1 MFYVEKWHRDNKK
14 ELAIIHIGPP
24 FIVFLAFLGITLWSW
39 LDAKNSIKNT
49 QNEILS
55 AHIHE
60 TETLISNRLTT
71 YEDILRAGV
80 GLFDSSNEVTREEW
94 KRFVD
99 ILDIPNR
106 YPGVIGVGYVKSVPA
121 SQVSEHERTY
131 RDSTYPNY
139 TIRPKTNDPVY
150 LSVVYLEPRNP
161 ANDRAIGFN
170 AVSEKSRVE
179 ALNRAR
185 DTGSTTITGLVTLV
199 QDQESNGKEGFL
211 MFVPH
216 YINHTVQEAEADRR
230 KNLAGFVYAPFR
242 SKDLISEITTQMN
255 LEGYSFQVYSGEQN
269 SENLLYTSPEYN
281 NIARKS
287 SKIETTKEIMANN
300 QKWIIKGLVDTSIV
314 TKSDNNRPLTILWIG
329 TVFSLFLALFI
340 YMLLLNRTRKISSK
354 ETEDIQNAKDELLA
368 LASHQLRTPATGVK
382 QYLGLLREGYAGA
395 LNRDQRTYINKAYE
409 SNERQLN
416 TINQMLFVAR
426 SDAGKIK
433 LTVRRMDI
441 GELVKDILDEQKSM
455 IAEKKHKIKINIP
468 DHPVDI
474 YGDEQYLRMAL
485 ENVINNAI
493 KYTEPGGK
501 ISINVEAAGNNV
513 KILIEDNGVGVNHA
527 DLPLLFR
534 KFSRIPNELTSK
546 VAGSGIG
553 LYLTK
558 SIIQAHNGSVSFE
571 SIVNTGSSV
580 TITLPSKLPKET
592 GYL

>member
-71 YEDILRAGV
+71 YEDILRA
-80 GLFDSSNEVTREEW
+80 
-94 KRFVD
+94 
-99 ILDIPNR
+99 
-106 YPGVIGVGYVKSVPA
+106 GVGYVKSVPA

-287 SKIETTKEIMANN
+287 SKI
-300 QKWIIKGLVDTSIV
+300 
-314 TKSDNNRPLTILWIG
+314 
-329 TVFSLFLALFI
+329 
-340 YMLLLNRTRKISSK
+340 
-354 ETEDIQNAKDELLA
+354 
-368 LASHQLRTPATGVK
+368 
-382 QYLGLLREGYAGA
+382 
-395 LNRDQRTYINKAYE
+395 
-409 SNERQLN
+409 
-416 TINQMLFVAR
+416 
-426 SDAGKIK
+426 
-433 LTVRRMDI
+433 
-441 GELVKDILDEQKSM
+441 
-455 IAEKKHKIKINIP
+455 
-468 DHPVDI
+468 
-474 YGDEQYLRMAL
+474 
-485 ENVINNAI
+485 
-493 KYTEPGGK
+493 
-501 ISINVEAAGNNV
+501 
-513 KILIEDNGVGVNHA
+513 
-527 DLPLLFR
+527 
-534 KFSRIPNELTSK
+534 
-546 VAGSGIG
+546 
-553 LYLTK
+553 
-558 SIIQAHNGSVSFE
+558 
-571 SIVNTGSSV
+571 
-580 TITLPSKLPKET
+580 
-592 GYL
+592 